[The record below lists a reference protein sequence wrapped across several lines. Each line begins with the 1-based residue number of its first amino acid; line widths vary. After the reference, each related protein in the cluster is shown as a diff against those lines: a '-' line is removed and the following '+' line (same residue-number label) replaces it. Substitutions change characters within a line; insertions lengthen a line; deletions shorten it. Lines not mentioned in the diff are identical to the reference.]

1 MAGGRL
7 TEAGKRDHTI
17 SVRVSDSE
25 LERWEAARAQTDR
38 KEKGAWIRAVV
49 EEALNGHPGVPG
61 DVPRVPAVNREL
73 YEELAAIGN
82 NLNQLVRYTHQDSEL
97 HQDLQR
103 AIRQVGDAALAIRG
117 MRPMDEDDEDQE
129 HGDVA
134 AGGAE
139 AGTVEQ

>member
-7 TEAGKRDHTI
+7 TEAGHRTNTI
-17 SVRVSDSE
+17 SVRISDAE
-25 LERWEAARAQTDR
+25 LERWEAARAQTAR

-61 DVPRVPAVNREL
+61 DVPRVPEINRRA

-82 NLNQLVRYTHQDSEL
+82 NLNQLVRYTHQESQL
-97 HQDLQR
+97 HHDLLNLLER
-103 AIRQVGDAALAIRG
+103 IGDAALAVRG
-117 MRPMDEDDEDQE
+117 MKPFDEDDDQE
-129 HGDVA
+129 QADA

-139 AGTVEQ
+139 AGAVER